1 MGTEPRDTGPQ
12 DPGDQQPGAQD
23 RDLSGVSRS
32 SEGAPEGSDQQD
44 AASQADRYLS
54 NWQRAEAD
62 LANLR
67 RRNEQER
74 AELARFANATLIGKV
89 LPVLDDFER
98 ALATIPEEVG
108 SSGWVEGV
116 RIIEK
121 KLKGILESEGVTPIE
136 ALGRE
141 FDPHVH
147 QAVMQD
153 DGDGDT
159 DVVVEEY
166 QKGYRLHD
174 RVIRPTMV
182 KVGRGNL
189 APDKKKGKER

>member
-1 MGTEPRDTGPQ
+1 MGTEPRETWPQ
-12 DPGDQQPGAQD
+12 DPGDQQPGAQNEN
-23 RDLSGVSRS
+23 LSGASQS
-32 SEGAPEGSDQQD
+32 WEGAPEGSDQQD

-54 NWQRAEAD
+54 NWKRAEAD

-74 AELARFANATLIGKV
+74 AELARFANTSLIGRV
-89 LPVLDDFER
+89 LSVQDDLER
-98 ALATIPEEVG
+98 ALAAVPEEVG
-108 SSGWVEGV
+108 SSGWVEGI
-116 RIIEK
+116 RIIER
-121 KLKGILESEGVTPIE
+121 KLRGILESEGVTPIE

-141 FDPHVH
+141 FDPRVH

-166 QKGYRLHD
+166 QKGYKLHD

-182 KVGRGNL
+182 KVGRGNP
-189 APDKKKGKER
+189 APDKK

>member
-12 DPGDQQPGAQD
+12 DPGDQEPGAQD
-23 RDLSGVSRS
+23 RELSGASPS
-32 SEGAPEGSDQQD
+32 SEGVPEDLDRQD
-44 AASQADRYLS
+44 EASQADRYLS
-54 NWQRAEAD
+54 YWQRAEAD
-62 LANLR
+62 MANLR

-98 ALATIPEEVG
+98 AVATIPEEVG

-166 QKGYRLHD
+166 QKGYKLHD

-182 KVGRGNL
+182 KVGRGNP
-189 APDKKKGKER
+189 ASDKKRKER

>member
-1 MGTEPRDTGPQ
+1 MGTGPRDTGHQ

-23 RDLSGVSRS
+23 RDLTDAPRS
-32 SEGAPEGSDQQD
+32 PEGAPEGSDQQD
-44 AASQADRYLS
+44 ASSQAERYLS

-74 AELARFANATLIGKV
+74 AELARFANAALIGRV
-89 LPVLDDFER
+89 LSVLDDLER
-98 ALATIPEEVG
+98 ALATVPEDVG
-108 SSGWVEGV
+108 SSGWAEGI

-136 ALGRE
+136 ALDKE

-147 QAVMQD
+147 EAVMQD

-159 DVVVEEY
+159 DVVVQEY
-166 QKGYRLHD
+166 QKGYKLHD

-189 APDKKKGKER
+189 APDKKKGKE